1 MDNKNIL
8 SKYIDTVWLALGE
21 VAVGILVTVGF
32 IIAKALGQ
40 DVAVYKAITGALLGG
55 AVTVINFLILSVAV
69 NRAVNGYVAEIGE
82 REMDEEEAE
91 KYAKEHGMAVQN
103 AMTKSYLLRMGLMI
117 GSLVLAMLSGWFSP
131 LATIIPLLMYRPV
144 LYAVEFIKTKVNAK
158 RGE

>member
-69 NRAVNGYVAEIGE
+69 NRAVNGYVAEIGD

-131 LATIIPLLMYRPV
+131 LATVIPLLMYRPV

>member
-69 NRAVNGYVAEIGE
+69 NRAVNGYVAEIGD
-82 REMDEEEAE
+82 RKMDEEEAE

-131 LATIIPLLMYRPV
+131 LATVIPLLMYRPV

>member
-32 IIAKALGQ
+32 IIAKTLGQ

-55 AVTVINFLILSVAV
+55 AVTVINFLILSVGV
-69 NRAVNGYVAEIGE
+69 NRAVNGYVAEIGD

-91 KYAKEHGMAVQN
+91 KYAKEHGTAVQN

-131 LATIIPLLMYRPV
+131 LATVIPLLMYRPV

>member
-1 MDNKNIL
+1 MDSNNRL

-69 NRAVNGYVAEIGE
+69 NRAVNGYVAEIGD

-131 LATIIPLLMYRPV
+131 LATVIPLLMYRPV